1 MIHGLQIRAVL
12 TAEPNGAVKMGQQPN
27 SGKEKVVVNS
37 TPSLAG
43 LGTPELPKN
52 ACKVSPYDISPPGQN
67 SGNAEIPGD
76 PASLSYRGGLG
87 GQYLPEIFVFM
98 ISPVGEI

>member
-52 ACKVSPYDISPPGQN
+52 ACKVSPYDISPAASARSN
-67 SGNAEIPGD
+67 LEIPGD
-76 PASLSYRGGLG
+76 QADA
-87 GQYLPEIFVFM
+87 
-98 ISPVGEI
+98 